1 MRPLFPATSAGRGTR
16 EPLPFVPGVKV
27 RLRCFPPALCGF
39 FAEPGRNFR
48 GPVPCTP
55 VDCDPLRL
63 SDRNSGSAM
72 KEDLH
77 PEYNDVTI
85 TLADGTEFVTRS
97 TMDQDTYETE
107 VDSTN
112 HPFYTGRRQFVDTA
126 GRVEKFNRRYGLDE
140 DDEDDEDEEEAEE

>member
-1 MRPLFPATSAGRGTR
+1 
-16 EPLPFVPGVKV
+16 
-27 RLRCFPPALCGF
+27 
-39 FAEPGRNFR
+39 
-48 GPVPCTP
+48 
-55 VDCDPLRL
+55 
-63 SDRNSGSAM
+63 M

-140 DDEDDEDEEEAEE
+140 DNEDDEGEEEAEE

>member
-1 MRPLFPATSAGRGTR
+1 
-16 EPLPFVPGVKV
+16 
-27 RLRCFPPALCGF
+27 
-39 FAEPGRNFR
+39 
-48 GPVPCTP
+48 
-55 VDCDPLRL
+55 
-63 SDRNSGSAM
+63 M

-126 GRVEKFNRRYGLDE
+126 GRVEKFNRRYGLDG
-140 DDEDDEDEEEAEE
+140 DDEDDEGEEEVEE